1 MLELIVAGALGVA
14 SHVKSR
20 DFVQRRLRYTTFVE
34 KPAIGVV
41 AGVATAL
48 VAAPLVAV
56 IPFVGVGTALALGVG
71 VGTGVSLGANKSRE
85 GGFPED

>member
-1 MLELIVAGALGVA
+1 MLELIVAGALGIA

-20 DFVQRRLRYTTFVE
+20 EFVQRRLRYTTFVE

-71 VGTGVSLGANKSRE
+71 VGTGVSLGAAKTRE

>member
-1 MLELIVAGALGVA
+1 MIELILAGALGVA

-34 KPAIGVV
+34 KPAVGIM

-71 VGTGVSLGANKSRE
+71 VGTGVSLGAAKSRE
-85 GGFPED
+85 GGFPEE

>member
-1 MLELIVAGALGVA
+1 MIELIVAGALGVA

-56 IPFVGVGTALALGVG
+56 LPFVGVGTALALGVG
-71 VGTGVSLGANKSRE
+71 VGTGVSLGAAKTRE
-85 GGFPED
+85 GGIPED

>member
-1 MLELIVAGALGVA
+1 MLELIVAGALGIA

-71 VGTGVSLGANKSRE
+71 VGTGVSLGAAKTRE

>member
-14 SHVKSR
+14 SHVKSK
-20 DFVQRRLRYTTFVE
+20 DFVQRRLRYTTWVE
-34 KPAIGVV
+34 KPAIGVA

-71 VGTGVSLGANKSRE
+71 VGTGVSLGAARSRE
-85 GGFPED
+85 GGVPED